1 MPPDSRPLI
10 AHVIYRLDVGG
21 LENGL
26 VNLINHLPADGFRH
40 AILCLKGHDPA
51 FARRIQRA
59 DVLLIDLDKKEG
71 KDLWVYGRLW
81 RHFRRLKPAI
91 VHTRN
96 LTSLVAVVP
105 ALLAGVPYRIHG
117 EHGRDMSDLDGSN
130 KKHQWFRRL
139 LLPLTHRVSALSQD
153 LEHYLTQGIGVPPGK
168 VSQFYNGVDTDL
180 FHPRA
185 DGEPS
190 PFPFFSSTENI
201 FTLGTV
207 GRMQAVKNQLI
218 LAQAFITLVET
229 APKELAGS
237 LRLVMIGEGEL
248 RAPCQTLLDR
258 AGLTDRVWLPGA
270 RHEIPTL
277 LRHLDL
283 FVLPSLAEGISN
295 TLLEAMASGVPVI
308 ATAVGGNPE
317 LVTPGIDGSLIPSN
331 DVPALVHALLGYLLD
346 HPTLIQ
352 QRNQARHTALDR
364 FSMKTMVDHY
374 KAIYTTG
381 NDSQRST
388 SNVTR

>member
-130 KKHQWFRRL
+130 KKHRWFRRL
-139 LLPLTHRVSALSQD
+139 LLPLTHRVIALSQD

-190 PFPFFSSTENI
+190 PFPFFSSTEKI

-270 RHEIPTL
+270 RHDIPPSAPSGPVCAAFPGR
-277 LRHLDL
+277 RHFQYSSGGHGFGDPGHCHRGGRKPRTRDSRHRWITHP
-283 FVLPSLAEGISN
+283 VQRCPRPGSRTARLPAGSPHTDSAKESGAPHRAGSVQHENHGQSLQN
-295 TLLEAMASGVPVI
+295 NLY
-308 ATAVGGNPE
+308 NR
-317 LVTPGIDGSLIPSN
+317 
-331 DVPALVHALLGYLLD
+331 
-346 HPTLIQ
+346 Q
-352 QRNQARHTALDR
+352 
-364 FSMKTMVDHY
+364 
-374 KAIYTTG
+374 
-381 NDSQRST
+381 
-388 SNVTR
+388 

>member
-1 MPPDSRPLI
+1 MMPPDSRPLI
-10 AHVIYRLDVGG
+10 AHIIYRLDVGG

-26 VNLINHLPADGFRH
+26 VNLINHLPADQFRH

-51 FARRIQRA
+51 FARRIQRR
-59 DVLLIDLDKKEG
+59 DVLLIDLEKKEG
-71 KDLWVYGRLW
+71 KDLGVYGRLW
-81 RHFRRLKPAI
+81 RHFRQLKPAI

-117 EHGRDMSDLDGSN
+117 EHGRDMSDLDGAN
-130 KKHQWFRRL
+130 QKHQWFRRM
-139 LLPLTHRVSALSQD
+139 LLPLTHRVIVLSQD
-153 LEHYLTQGIGVPPGK
+153 LERYLIQVIGVPRRK
-168 VSQFYNGVDTDL
+168 VSQFYNGVDTEL
-180 FHPRA
+180 FHPRE

-190 PFPFFSSTENI
+190 PFPAFFSSDEI
-201 FTLGTV
+201 FVIGTV
-207 GRMQAVKNQLI
+207 GRMQAVKNPLL

-237 LRLVMIGEGEL
+237 LRLIMIGEGPL
-248 RAPCQTLLDR
+248 RQPCQALLDR
-258 AGLTDRVWLPGA
+258 AGLTERVWLPGA
-270 RHEIPTL
+270 RHDIPIL

-308 ATAVGGNPE
+308 ATQVGGNPE

-346 HPTLIQ
+346 RPTLIQ
-352 QRNQARHTALDR
+352 QRNHARHTALER
-364 FSMKTMVDHY
+364 FSLIAMVDRY
-374 KAIYTTG
+374 KEIYQNTA
-381 NDSQRST
+381 DQ
-388 SNVTR
+388 

>member
-1 MPPDSRPLI
+1 MMSPDPRPLI
-10 AHVIYRLDVGG
+10 AHIIYRLDVGG

-26 VNLINHLPADGFRH
+26 VNLINHLPADQFRH

-51 FARRIQRA
+51 FAQRIQRR
-59 DVLLIDLDKKEG
+59 DVLLIDLEKKEG
-71 KDLWVYGRLW
+71 KDLKVYWRLW
-81 RHFRRLKPAI
+81 RHFRQLKPAI

-130 KKHQWFRRL
+130 QKHRWFRRV
-139 LLPLTHRVSALSQD
+139 LLPLTHRVIALSQD
-153 LEHYLTQGIGVPPGK
+153 LEHYLIHVIGVPRRK
-168 VSQFYNGVDTDL
+168 VSQFYNGVDTER
-180 FHPRA
+180 FRPRE

-190 PFPFFSSTENI
+190 PFPAFFSSGEVFVI
-201 FTLGTV
+201 GTV
-207 GRMQAVKNQLI
+207 GRMQAVKNPLL

-237 LRLVMIGEGEL
+237 LRLVMIGDGPL
-248 RAPCQTLLDR
+248 RPPCQALLDR

-270 RHEIPTL
+270 RHDIPTL

-295 TLLEAMASGVPVI
+295 TLLEAMASRVPVL
-308 ATAVGGNPE
+308 ATQVGGNPE

-331 DVPALVHALLGYLLD
+331 DVPALVRALLGYLLD
-346 HPTLIQ
+346 RPSLMQ
-352 QRNQARHTALDR
+352 QRNHARHTALER
-364 FSMKTMVDHY
+364 FSLIAMVNHY
-374 KAIYTTG
+374 EKIYQDAVG
-381 NDSQRST
+381 Q
-388 SNVTR
+388 